1 VGKIYSILYF
11 ICIILAVLG
20 SILRTLPDYKSNT
33 SILAAFD
40 QIEYV
45 CMILFTIEFFV
56 RLIICPSFIGFFLS
70 ILNYIDLLPLI
81 PFYANLLSQLTG
93 TINFLNSL
101 KEVFKMFLL
110 FKFFRRSRSLITLVD
125 TLKRS
130 FKEIIVYL
138 IYLGLAIL
146 IFSR

>member
-1 VGKIYSILYF
+1 M
-11 ICIILAVLG
+11 CIILAVIG

-33 SILAAFD
+33 SILTTFD

-70 ILNYIDLLPLI
+70 ILNYIDLLPLL
-81 PFYANLLSQLTG
+81 PFYANLLSKLIG
-93 TINFLNSL
+93 TNNALINL

-110 FKFFRRSRSLITLVD
+110 FKFFRRSRSLNTLVD

-130 FKEIIVYL
+130 FKEMILYF

-146 IFSR
+146 IFSRYVHNKSS